1 MQKKLVLIP
10 IALVV
15 SGVLATPTSI
25 VHHKMVNAEIARQE
39 LALKKEQEAKEKKIK
54 EAKAKKAAALA
65 KKLANKTSYVDIK
78 DKNKSLKVD
87 VTEIDTGEQL
97 GSKKIK
103 SPTQRY
109 VLIRMKMTNTAA
121 SSLMFAQKDFK
132 LKIGDQT
139 YTQTKEMTTN
149 QAANKNLLDRAISV
163 GGSLTGCA
171 AWKVD
176 YQDAAKLDGAQL
188 IITNSYNNE
197 FAHPL
202 IITLNLTDSNNSNNN
217 SSSSVSSSASSDTK
231 NSTKQNSKK
240 QSSKS
245 FSSELKSD
253 TNSKSNKSDSASSSS
268 DSKSDNKHSANNDL
282 GNKTTAS
289 GSKSDKSKS
298 GSSDGLLK

>member
-10 IALVV
+10 IALLV

-39 LALKKEQEAKEKKIK
+39 LALKREQEAKEKKIK

-176 YQDAAKLDGAQL
+176 YQDATKLDGAQL

-197 FAHPL
+197 FSHPL
-202 IITLNLTDSNNSNNN
+202 IITLNLTDSNNSNN
-217 SSSSVSSSASSDTK
+217 SSSSASSSTSSDTK
-231 NSTKQNSKK
+231 NSTKQNSNK

>member
-10 IALVV
+10 IALLV

-25 VHHKMVNAEIARQE
+25 VHHRMVNAEIARQE
-39 LALKKEQEAKEKKIK
+39 LALKREQEAKEKKIK
-54 EAKAKKAAALA
+54 EAKEKKAAALA
-65 KKLANKTSYVDIK
+65 KKLANKTSYVDIR

-202 IITLNLTDSNNSNNN
+202 IITLNLTDSNNSNN
-217 SSSSVSSSASSDTK
+217 SSSSASSSASSDTK
-231 NSTKQNSKK
+231 NSTKQNSNK

-268 DSKSDNKHSANNDL
+268 GGKSDNKHSANNDL
-282 GNKTTAS
+282 GNKTTTS

>member
-10 IALVV
+10 IALLV

-39 LALKKEQEAKEKKIK
+39 LALKREQEAKEKKIK

-197 FAHPL
+197 FSHPL
-202 IITLNLTDSNNSNNN
+202 IITLNLTDSNNSNN
-217 SSSSVSSSASSDTK
+217 SSSSASSSTSSDTK
-231 NSTKQNSKK
+231 NSTKQNSNK

-298 GSSDGLLK
+298 SSSDGLLK

>member
-10 IALVV
+10 IALLV

-39 LALKKEQEAKEKKIK
+39 LALKREQEAKEKKIK
-54 EAKAKKAAALA
+54 EAKEKKAAALA
-65 KKLANKTSYVDIK
+65 KKLANKTSYVDIR

-197 FAHPL
+197 FSHPL
-202 IITLNLTDSNNSNNN
+202 IITLNLTDSNNSNN
-217 SSSSVSSSASSDTK
+217 SSSSASSSASSDTK
-231 NSTKQNSKK
+231 NSTKQNSNK

-282 GNKTTAS
+282 GNKTTTS

>member
-10 IALVV
+10 IALLV

-25 VHHKMVNAEIARQE
+25 VHHRMVNAEIARQE
-39 LALKKEQEAKEKKIK
+39 LALKREQEAKEKKIK
-54 EAKAKKAAALA
+54 EAKEKKAAALA
-65 KKLANKTSYVDIK
+65 KKLANKTSYVDIR

-197 FAHPL
+197 FSHPL
-202 IITLNLTDSNNSNNN
+202 IITLNLTDSNNSNN
-217 SSSSVSSSASSDTK
+217 SSSSASSSASSDTK
-231 NSTKQNSKK
+231 NSTKQNSNK

-282 GNKTTAS
+282 GNKTTTS

>member
-10 IALVV
+10 IALLV

-39 LALKKEQEAKEKKIK
+39 LALKREQEAKEKKIK

-65 KKLANKTSYVDIK
+65 KKLANKTSYVDIR

-197 FAHPL
+197 FSHPL
-202 IITLNLTDSNNSNNN
+202 IITLNLTDSNNSNN
-217 SSSSVSSSASSDTK
+217 SSSSASSSTSSDTK
-231 NSTKQNSKK
+231 NSTKQNSNK

>member
-10 IALVV
+10 IALLV

-39 LALKKEQEAKEKKIK
+39 LALKREQEAKEKKIK
-54 EAKAKKAAALA
+54 EAKEKKAAALA
-65 KKLANKTSYVDIK
+65 KKLANKTSYVDIR

-202 IITLNLTDSNNSNNN
+202 IITLNLTDSNNSNN
-217 SSSSVSSSASSDTK
+217 SSSSASSSASSDTK
-231 NSTKQNSKK
+231 NSTKQNSNK

-268 DSKSDNKHSANNDL
+268 GGKSDNKHSANNDL
-282 GNKTTAS
+282 GNKTTTS

>member
-10 IALVV
+10 IALLV

-39 LALKKEQEAKEKKIK
+39 LALKREQEAKEKKIK
-54 EAKAKKAAALA
+54 EAKEKKAAALA
-65 KKLANKTSYVDIK
+65 KKLANKTSYVDIR

-202 IITLNLTDSNNSNNN
+202 IITLNLTDSNNSNN
-217 SSSSVSSSASSDTK
+217 SSSSASSSASSDTK
-231 NSTKQNSKK
+231 NSTKQNSNK

-282 GNKTTAS
+282 GNKTTTS

>member
-10 IALVV
+10 IALLV
-15 SGVLATPTSI
+15 SGVLSTPTSI

-39 LALKKEQEAKEKKIK
+39 LALKREQEAKEKKIK

-197 FAHPL
+197 FSHPL
-202 IITLNLTDSNNSNNN
+202 IITLNLTDSNNSNN
-217 SSSSVSSSASSDTK
+217 SSSSASSSTSSDTK
-231 NSTKQNSKK
+231 NSTKQNSNK

>member
-10 IALVV
+10 IALLV

-25 VHHKMVNAEIARQE
+25 VHHKIVNAEIARQE
-39 LALKKEQEAKEKKIK
+39 LALKREQEAKEKKIK

-65 KKLANKTSYVDIK
+65 KKLANKTSYVDIR

-202 IITLNLTDSNNSNNN
+202 IITLNLTDSNNSNN
-217 SSSSVSSSASSDTK
+217 SSSSASSSTSSDTK
-231 NSTKQNSKK
+231 NSTKQNSNK

-289 GSKSDKSKS
+289 DSKSDKSKS

>member
-10 IALVV
+10 IALLV

-25 VHHKMVNAEIARQE
+25 VHHKVVNAEIARQE
-39 LALKKEQEAKEKKIK
+39 LALKREQEAKEKKIK
-54 EAKAKKAAALA
+54 EAKEKKAAALA
-65 KKLANKTSYVDIK
+65 KKLANKTSYVDIR

-202 IITLNLTDSNNSNNN
+202 IITLNLTDSNNSNNS
-217 SSSSVSSSASSDTK
+217 SSSSVSSDTK
-231 NSTKQNSKK
+231 NSTKQNSNK

-282 GNKTTAS
+282 GNKTTTS